1 MSPRNKPDI
10 NSAYRE
16 LDAQF
21 YNDATAKIREM
32 WSDRTTIT
40 RNLGGDGGDTDNLT
54 PSGDLPSLKFNA
66 QLSSSGDTLTLTPVE
81 SGMGPLYG
89 DDGVGWNI
97 HPIVAPVT
105 LNTAGSTT
113 GKLYDIYGNW
123 DQTLDDPTVSLSA
136 VAWTNETTRSV
147 AIVYQD
153 GVALKSTDTHFR
165 LLAVCRYNGATMLVP
180 KYDPNG
186 ELIFGTGDPRN
197 NVADPHSGV
206 GMSAGGVTFG
216 SFIWNFWAALNGVVG
231 VGFNAVGQFL
241 AMAGGLIIDASGFF
255 LKLVGGATYISF
267 TSTRALFGSDI
278 SSANTTALAIFFTA
292 QTYNSESMVAGAVM
306 IGSNSAN
313 YANVLWNPSTKI
325 MYFRSGTTVQAYV
338 DTTGAV
344 TAGGGVALVDSNGFT
359 INLST
364 SFSALRAYKF
374 RDAALNYVA
383 GLYANSSLSKVTQ
396 FLIVDG
402 SLPTKD
408 AELDIQSVTTT
419 GKQAAIVMQA
429 LNGVHNANL
438 SLNTSAGVGGGAT
451 LSGDVRTLLTAPL
464 NGVGPST
471 FAPAF
476 VWDIQGTLNTTGAAT
491 LGSTLVVAGAISG
504 SNLSNTNSGDQTLKT
519 PLGGNGLAGTV
530 ALSSTM
536 YVAPYYPAVPSAS
549 EANVQFP
556 VPFTGSLKNMRF
568 RLTGTQP
575 ATGTLVITLRIA
587 ATNTTIT
594 ITIAAGATAGTY
606 SDLTHTED
614 VTAGQLISISCV
626 NNALGVSGT
635 IGAFSLEYDAA

>member
-1 MSPRNKPDI
+1 MPTPYVDDI
-10 NSAYRE
+10 AV
-16 LDAQF
+16 
-21 YNDATAKIREM
+21 KV
-32 WSDRTTIT
+32 
-40 RNLGGDGGDTDNLT
+40 G
-54 PSGDLPSLKFNA
+54 SGL
-66 QLSSSGDTLTLTPVE
+66 
-81 SGMGPLYG
+81 
-89 DDGVGWNI
+89 
-97 HPIVAPVT
+97 
-105 LNTAGSTT
+105 
-113 GKLYDIYGNW
+113 
-123 DQTLDDPTVSLSA
+123 SLSA
-136 VAWTNETTRSV
+136 NEQEDWREWFQIVSGQVAGLFQQTQSGNITEISQITNNFGKMYRGEFIAVSTLSGSIDPLDVTFIGNFLSGDGHEYTTPF
-147 AIVYQD
+147 
-153 GVALKSTDTHFR
+153 GTDT
-165 LLAVCRYNGATMLVP
+165 YNVGGVNLGALQWGGSNTDGTFFAIHGKFSGQITAGGADIQGPLTITGSNGSFAMGATP
-180 KYDPNG
+180 PTG
-186 ELIFGTGDPRN
+186 PTTGTGIWGTGTDGWL
-197 NVADPHSGV
+197 ALT
-206 GMSAGGVTFG
+206 AGVTQA
-216 SFIWNFWAALNGVVG
+216 SLTSS
-231 VGFNAVGQFL
+231 
-241 AMAGGLIIDASGFF
+241 GL
-255 LKLVGGATYISF
+255 
-267 TSTRALFGSDI
+267 
-278 SSANTTALAIFFTA
+278 
-292 QTYNSESMVAGAVM
+292 
-306 IGSNSAN
+306 
-313 YANVLWNPSTKI
+313 
-325 MYFRSGTTVQAYV
+325 
-338 DTTGAV
+338 
-344 TAGGGVALVDSNGFT
+344 TAGGGVAVADANGYA
-359 INLST
+359 INLNT

-374 RDAALNYVA
+374 RDAALNCVA
-383 GLYANSSLSKVTQ
+383 GLYANSSFSQVTE

-471 FAPAF
+471 FSPAF

-606 SDLTHTED
+606 SDLTHTEN